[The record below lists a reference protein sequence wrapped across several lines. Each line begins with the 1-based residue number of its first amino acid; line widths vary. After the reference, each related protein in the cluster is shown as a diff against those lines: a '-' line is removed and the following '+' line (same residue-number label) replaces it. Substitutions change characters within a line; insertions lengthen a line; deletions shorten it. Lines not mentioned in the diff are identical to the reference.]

1 MASAPSL
8 RERLLARQPLDRV
21 RPENDG
27 PALRRVLGWPALVG
41 IGLGTMV
48 GGVFSTI
55 GTGAHVAG
63 PAVALSFLI
72 SGIVCTFV
80 AFCYAEFASMCP
92 VAGSAYTYAYTV
104 FGEVVAWVI
113 GWDLILEYGISV
125 APVAATLSGYVQ
137 QFLAGFNVALPK
149 GLQTAHLAISGGRV
163 DPAATSIDLIAVL
176 VTLLIAV
183 LLAIGIRESTRVNG
197 VLVVVQVGAIVL
209 FCVGLVAAVHW
220 NNFTPFAPNGW
231 GSFRPFSGGNGVG
244 IIPAAAIV
252 FFAYI
257 GFDTVTVASEEA
269 KNPAR
274 DVPIGVI
281 GSLVIGSLL
290 FVSIAVVTVG
300 AANWKTIEVD
310 SGMLSAVQA
319 AGNNKWMAAIVTA
332 GAVASSITVMLTSLL
347 GQVRLF
353 YCMARDRLLPPW
365 VAAIHPRFR
374 TPFATT
380 LTTGVLVA
388 ILAAFVPLDQ
398 LLALVNIGTLSAFA
412 LVCIGIAILRFT
424 RPEASRTFRAPA
436 GVAMGVL
443 GFISCVGLMIYGLS
457 TATWLRFLIWFGV
470 GLAIYGAYGFRQSA
484 LRSASDAAIG
494 SET

>member
-1 MASAPSL
+1 MAAGSKSL
-8 RERLLARQPLDRV
+8 HKQLFATQPLDRV
-21 RPENDG
+21 RAETDG
-27 PALRRVLGWPALVG
+27 PALRRVLGWPGLVA

-125 APVAATLSGYVQ
+125 APLAATLSGYVQ
-137 QFLAGFNVALPK
+137 QFLADFGIALPK
-149 GLQTAHLAISGGRV
+149 VVQTAHLATRNG
-163 DPAATSIDLIAVL
+163 SIDFGASSFDLIAVA
-176 VTLLIAV
+176 VTLAIAL
-183 LLAIGIRESTRVNG
+183 LLAIGIRESANVNG
-197 VLVVVQVGAIVL
+197 LLVVVQVVAILL
-209 FCVGLVAAVHW
+209 FCLGLTAAVHW

-269 KNPAR
+269 KNPVR

-290 FVSIAVVTVG
+290 FVAIAIVTVG
-300 AANWKTIEVD
+300 AANWKTIDVD
-310 SGMLSAVQA
+310 SGMLSAVKA
-319 AGNNKWMAAIVTA
+319 AGSNPWMAAVVTA
-332 GAVASSITVMLTSLL
+332 GAVASSVTVMLTSLL

-365 VAAIHPRFR
+365 VASIHPRFR

-380 LTTGVLVA
+380 MTTGVLVA
-388 ILAAFVPLDQ
+388 FLAAFVPLDE

-412 LVCIGIAILRFT
+412 LVCIGIVILRFT
-424 RPEASRTFRAPA
+424 RPAAPRTFRAPL
-436 GVAMGVL
+436 GVPMGVL
-443 GFISCVGLMIYGLS
+443 GFVSCMGLMVYGLS

-470 GLAIYGAYGFRQSA
+470 GLAIYAAYGFRKSL
-484 LRSASDAAIG
+484 LRAETDAAG
-494 SET
+494 AVP